1 MTVPGGNNEIE
12 ISNQKN
18 GAKAFLSGFS
28 TEELSA
34 KIEAYQSGQCE
45 CTCDPAIMQ
54 KIEGI
59 ELSTVEGGSTITI
72 TGDVNSETLT
82 PMMQECL
89 IGEKE

>member
-1 MTVPGGNNEIE
+1 MKIE
-12 ISNQKN
+12 IMNHTS
-18 GAKAFLSGFS
+18 GVKAFLSGFS

-34 KIEAYQSGQCE
+34 KIEACQSGQCE
-45 CTCDPAIMQ
+45 CACDPAIMQ

-72 TGDVNSETLT
+72 TGDVNAQTLT

-89 IGEKE
+89 IGEKQ